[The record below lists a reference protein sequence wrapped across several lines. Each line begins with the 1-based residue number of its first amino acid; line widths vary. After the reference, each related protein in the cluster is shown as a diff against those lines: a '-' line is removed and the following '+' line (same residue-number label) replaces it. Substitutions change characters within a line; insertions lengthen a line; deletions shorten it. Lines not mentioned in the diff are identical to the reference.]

1 MLLEGNLNG
10 FQHLGI
16 PVVNLTVAKDWYR
29 KLFGFQV
36 VYETTLHS
44 DNGDIKVAFLKL
56 KDIVIELYELSGKE
70 LEDIKVRGHG
80 HIDHLAISVNNINA
94 VLNETLSKG
103 AVLDTST
110 PDGPILLESSCSK
123 KILFVNLVGPN
134 GEIVQLEQQSDMKHF
149 YEKDNING
157 WAHLGIVVSQVDK
170 SKIFYSRF
178 GFKEV
183 KDSVI
188 KTKNGIIRV
197 SLLEKNGFKLELIQP
212 ADKYL
217 DEVKSRK
224 DGHIDHVT
232 LKVADVEKAYKELKA
247 AGLNVIQDSP
257 VFLPFG
263 KNGVKYFNVLGLD
276 GERIEFIQIL

>member
-1 MLLEGNLNG
+1 MLLKGNLDG

-16 PVVNLTVAKDWYR
+16 PVVNLKEAKDWYT
-29 KLFGFQV
+29 KMFGFQV

-56 KDIVIELYELSGKE
+56 KDIVIELYQLSGKE
-70 LEDIKVRGHG
+70 LEEIKARGQG
-80 HIDHLAISVNNINA
+80 HIDHLAISVNDIYE
-94 VLNETLSKG
+94 VLNDVLSKG
-103 AVLDTST
+103 AVLDAST
-110 PDGPILLESSCSK
+110 PDGPILLESPCSK
-123 KILFVNLVGPN
+123 KILFVNLVGPS

-149 YEKDNING
+149 YENDTING
-157 WAHLGIVVSQVDK
+157 WAHLGIVVSQIEK
-170 SKIFYSRF
+170 SKIFYKRF

-183 KDSVI
+183 MNAVI
-188 KTKNGIIRV
+188 KTKSGLIEV
-197 SLLEKNGFKLELIQP
+197 SVLEKNGFKIELIQP
-212 ADKYL
+212 ADNYL

-224 DGHIDHVT
+224 DGHIDHVS

-247 AGLNVIQDSP
+247 AGLNVVQDSP

-276 GERIEFIQIL
+276 GERLEFIQIL